1 MGKIIVVDS
10 GRSFV
15 KSLSVGTKDLK
26 INQTKIFQ
34 AAMAELPGDG
44 FNLNIKPYP
53 DDLWV
58 KYENQNYLL
67 GSLAVRQRP
76 DSAIQDRNP
85 DKTNRQ
91 NKIQIITACSLH
103 TDRTD
108 EIILLTNCP
117 ARDWKKQK
125 PIIENYFRGYQKI
138 EHRAGDM
145 SEKTTEFFIERCHAL
160 PEGEIAYYGYCY
172 DTNLKEK
179 HTEVLSTNTLVL
191 DIGDETVNYISMNPG
206 GEPYDAGSGSLN
218 LGMHNAF
225 SELQNWLEQNGVE
238 ITQAALVDRIIVNA
252 PIMRGN
258 RVLDYQE
265 ELAEC
270 YKRLEVEIYNQ
281 LNSRLKFTKYQYLI
295 VCGGGSTPLKN
306 QLRNR
311 YERLLNVICEPG
323 AQMYNCFGA
332 YVLYQLTRG

>member
-1 MGKIIVVDS
+1 MIIVVDS

-15 KSLSVGTKDLK
+15 KSLSVSKEKTFQPK
-26 INQTKIFQ
+26 IYQS
-34 AAMAELPGDG
+34 AMAELPGND
-44 FNLNIKPYP
+44 FNLTIKSYP
-53 DDLWV
+53 DDIWV
-58 KYENQNYLL
+58 KYENQNILL
-67 GSLAVRQRP
+67 GGLAVRQRP

-91 NKIQIITACSLH
+91 NKIQIVTACSLH
-103 TDRTD
+103 TGKTD
-108 EIILLTNCP
+108 EVTLLTNCP

-125 PIIENYFRGYQKI
+125 AIIENYFRGYHKI

-145 SEKTTEFFIERCHAL
+145 AGKTTEFFIERCHAL

-179 HTEVLSTNTLVL
+179 HTEVLSANTLVL
-191 DIGDETVNYISMNPG
+191 DIGDETINYISMNPG

-218 LGMHNAF
+218 LGMHAAF

-238 ITQAALVDRIIVNA
+238 TTQAALLDKIIVSA

-258 RVLDYQE
+258 RALEYRE
-265 ELAEC
+265 ELGEC
-270 YKRLEVEIYNQ
+270 YKRLELEIYNQ
-281 LNSRLKFTKYQYLI
+281 LNSRLKFSKYQYLI
-295 VCGGGSTPLKN
+295 VCGGGSVPLKN
-306 QLRNR
+306 LLRNR

-323 AQMYNCFGA
+323 AQMYNCYGA
-332 YVLYQLTRG
+332 YVLYQLNRG